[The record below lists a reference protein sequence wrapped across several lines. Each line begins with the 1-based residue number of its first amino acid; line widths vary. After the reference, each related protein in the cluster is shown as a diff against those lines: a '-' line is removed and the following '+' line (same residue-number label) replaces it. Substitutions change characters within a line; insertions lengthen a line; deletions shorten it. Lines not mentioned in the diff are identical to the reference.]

1 MAWKL
6 AMNLRRALIVTTATL
21 LFAPLA
27 RSGHELPVYPSY
39 YPHEIEIAA
48 VAPQRAGELIG
59 AGKLHAY
66 VGGMPTFTAPA
77 AKDIASAESLGAF
90 VVVRLNP
97 KSALAQDEASACGLV
112 AAVLRRLAARG
123 GDAIAHP
130 YPVTPLHGD
139 YLNHADLAEAAT
151 TRFGAA
157 ASVPASPAGSLKLQV
172 KGALAE
178 ALVGPERR
186 AEGALWDA
194 AIEEVDAGR
203 LVAAEMTSTNGW
215 MGPRWVRSG
224 WFHAYRLLADTV
236 ADPEARQRVEADA
249 RRLRSGDIGD
259 PTERA
264 NLERDLVRRL
274 TAGCKGAVAG
284 YTVKREYFNVSF
296 ADGIENIAH
305 DALEGLNSPMFLRT
319 VKLKDFPWNGWL
331 KLGTAAPPAAA
342 WNPVGGFSD
351 DFGRLMWFAI
361 GDPAAIPSPYD
372 HGWVL
377 NRISEVEASPK

>member
-6 AMNLRRALIVTTATL
+6 AMNLRRALILTTASL

-48 VAPQRAGELIG
+48 VAPQHAGELLA

-66 VGGMPTFTAPA
+66 VGGVPTFTAPA
-77 AKDIASAESLGAF
+77 AKDIASAASLGAF

-112 AAVLRRLAARG
+112 ATVVRGLAARG
-123 GDAIAHP
+123 GDVTAHP

-139 YLNHADLAEAAT
+139 YLNHADLADAAMA
-151 TRFGAA
+151 RFGAA
-157 ASVPASPAGSLKLQV
+157 GVPASATGSLRVQV

-194 AIEEVDAGR
+194 TIEEVDAGR
-203 LVAAEMTSTNGW
+203 LVAAEMTGTNGW

-224 WFHAYRLLADTV
+224 WFQAYRLLADTV
-236 ADPEARQRVEADA
+236 ADAEVRQRVEADA
-249 RRLRSGDIGD
+249 ARLRSGDIGD

-284 YTVKREYFNVSF
+284 YTVKREYFNASF

-305 DALEGLNSPMFLRT
+305 DALEGLTSPMFLRT

-331 KLGTAAPPAAA
+331 KLGIAAPPAAA
-342 WNPVGGFSD
+342 WNPVAGFSD

-377 NRISEVEASPK
+377 NRISEVEASPR

>member
-1 MAWKL
+1 MPMSAGC
-6 AMNLRRALIVTTATL
+6 RR
-21 LFAPLA
+21 FA
-27 RSGHELPVYPSY
+27 
-39 YPHEIEIAA
+39 
-48 VAPQRAGELIG
+48 
-59 AGKLHAY
+59 
-66 VGGMPTFTAPA
+66 APA
-77 AKDIASAESLGAF
+77 AKDIASVESLGAF

-97 KSALAQDEASACGLV
+97 KSALAQDEASACGLL
-112 AAVLRRLAARG
+112 AAVVRGLAARG
-123 GDAIAHP
+123 GDAVAHP

-139 YLNHADLAEAAT
+139 YLNHADLAEAAM

-157 ASVPASPAGSLKLQV
+157 GVPASAAGSLKVRV

-224 WFHAYRLLADTV
+224 WFQAYRLLADTV
-236 ADPEARQRVEADA
+236 ADPEVRQRVEADA
-249 RRLRSGDIGD
+249 ARLRSGDIGD

-264 NLERDLVRRL
+264 NLERDLGAPAHRRL
-274 TAGCKGAVAG
+274 QGRRRRLYRQAGVLQRFLLGRHREHRPRCPRRAQLADVPAHREAQGLSLERLAETRDRGAA
-284 YTVKREYFNVSF
+284 
-296 ADGIENIAH
+296 
-305 DALEGLNSPMFLRT
+305 
-319 VKLKDFPWNGWL
+319 
-331 KLGTAAPPAAA
+331 AAA
-342 WNPVGGFSD
+342 WNPVAGFSD
-351 DFGRLMWFAI
+351 DFGRLMWSAI

-377 NRISEVEASPK
+377 NRISEVEASPR

>member
-1 MAWKL
+1 LKV
-6 AMNLRRALIVTTATL
+6 RA
-21 LFAPLA
+21 
-27 RSGHELPVYPSY
+27 
-39 YPHEIEIAA
+39 
-48 VAPQRAGELIG
+48 
-59 AGKLHAY
+59 
-66 VGGMPTFTAPA
+66 
-77 AKDIASAESLGAF
+77 
-90 VVVRLNP
+90 
-97 KSALAQDEASACGLV
+97 
-112 AAVLRRLAARG
+112 
-123 GDAIAHP
+123 
-130 YPVTPLHGD
+130 
-139 YLNHADLAEAAT
+139 
-151 TRFGAA
+151 
-157 ASVPASPAGSLKLQV
+157 

-186 AEGALWDA
+186 AEGTLWDA

-203 LVAAEMTSTNGW
+203 LVAAETASTNGW

-224 WFHAYRLLADTV
+224 WFHAYRMLADPV

-249 RRLRSGDIGD
+249 ARLRSGDIGD

-274 TAGCKGAVAG
+274 TAGCRGAVAG

-331 KLGTAAPPAAA
+331 KLGAAAPPTAA

-351 DFGRLMWFAI
+351 DFGRLMWSAI

-377 NRISEVEASPK
+377 NRISEVEASPR